1 MPTRT
6 ASALASLRPSSLLP
20 QPLPLFSTQEEP
32 TLVRSREHGRSG
44 QVRVLLLNGLLPG
57 LRINLAI
64 GLL

>member
-6 ASALASLRPSSLLP
+6 SAVHPRLLRPP
-20 QPLPLFSTQEEP
+20 ARHPFTPFSAQEEP
-32 TLVRSREHGRSG
+32 TLVRSREYGRGG

>member
-1 MPTRT
+1 MPTRP
-6 ASALASLRPSSLLP
+6 PSPPCVLLP
-20 QPLPLFSTQEEP
+20 AVPFSTQEEP
-32 TLVRSREHGRSG
+32 TLVRSREHGRGG